1 MTRNP
6 SWSAALGCAAALLAT
21 MPWPAL
27 AQSALDRDIDLTTL
41 RLPPGPDAIVGAEGS
56 AVLGPGRLAVGAALR
71 WIDRPLVLRDATGA
85 ETALP
90 VSGRLGLDLGLAV
103 GVTRWLELGL
113 LFPAVLF
120 QDGDAVGADGR
131 ALATAG
137 TGDLRL
143 RAKFAPR
150 SSASHIFGF
159 GVVVE
164 GFFPTALR
172 NGFLGDGAPG
182 FEALLVGDFR
192 MSLGAVALHLAL
204 DVGYRFRPERHFG
217 DLDVDDELVWRVG
230 LRVGLPRDVAL
241 LGDVG
246 GAHGLL
252 GPDGPFGAQDE
263 NPILWHLGLELPAVA
278 DVRFALGAGMG
289 VTSGYG
295 APRFDAFVDVRYQPQ
310 DHDTDEDGVLDHA
323 DRCVELTEDVDEFQD
338 EDGCP
343 DEDND
348 GDGLQDFIDACP
360 IEAED
365 ADQSADEDGC
375 PETDGD
381 GDGVLDEADACVAE
395 PEDADG
401 NRDEDGC
408 PDPDAD
414 GDGLDAPGD
423 ACDDRPED
431 VDGFEDADG
440 CPEADNDG
448 DGIAD
453 EADQC
458 RDAPE
463 DLDGHDDGDG
473 CADPDDDH
481 DGVLDVQDRCPQDA
495 EDDDDTEDD
504 DGCPE
509 RAGRIR
515 APVQ

>member
-1 MTRNP
+1 VLRRH
-6 SWSAALGCAAALLAT
+6 SWSAALSCAAALIATTPGLAR
-21 MPWPAL
+21 
-27 AQSALDRDIDLTTL
+27 AQAALDRDIDLTTL
-41 RLPPGPDAIVGAEGS
+41 RLPPGPDAVIGAEGS
-56 AVLGPGRLAVGAALR
+56 AVLRPGRLAVGAALR
-71 WIDRPLVLRDATGA
+71 WIDQPLVLRDATGA
-85 ETALP
+85 ETAAP
-90 VSGRLGLDLGLAV
+90 VNGRLGLDLGLAV

-120 QDGDAVGADGR
+120 QDGDALGADAR
-131 ALATAG
+131 ALSTAG

-143 RAKFAPR
+143 RAKFAVR

-172 NGFLGDGAPG
+172 GSFLGDGAPG
-182 FEALLVGDFR
+182 FEAMLVGDFR

-263 NPILWHLGLELPAVA
+263 NPILWHLGLELPPVA

-295 APRFDAFVDVRYQPQ
+295 APRFDAFFDVRYQPQ

-323 DRCVELTEDVDEFQD
+323 DRCVELPEDADGFQD

-348 GDGLQDFIDACP
+348 GDGIQDFIDACP
-360 IEAED
+360 DEAED
-365 ADQSADEDGC
+365 VDQSADEDGC

-381 GDGVLDEADACVAE
+381 GDGVPDEADACVAE
-395 PEDADG
+395 PEDVDG
-401 NRDEDGC
+401 YRDEDGC
-408 PDPDAD
+408 PDLDAD

-440 CPEADNDG
+440 CPDPDNDG

-458 RDAPE
+458 PDGPE
-463 DLDGHDDGDG
+463 DLDGFEDVDG
-473 CADPDDDH
+473 CADDDNDR